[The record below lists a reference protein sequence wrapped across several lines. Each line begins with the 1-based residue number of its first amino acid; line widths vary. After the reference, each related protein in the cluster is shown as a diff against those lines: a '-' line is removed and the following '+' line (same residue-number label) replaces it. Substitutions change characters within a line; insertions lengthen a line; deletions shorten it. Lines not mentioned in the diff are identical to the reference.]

1 MCSDG
6 HYLNL
11 PVVED
16 GRLVGIVDVLKL
28 TYATLEQVRPRR
40 PTPLASRPLLTSSLP
55 LQIGTMNGD
64 SGSDAGGGPMW
75 GKFFESI
82 GAAQDDDAQSV
93 NSGSHAQGSTTLQ
106 TPKKPLHNRNDSF
119 ANSPIPEV
127 MPGDSASAVGAA
139 ESDVGAR
146 GPASSTAPPASALVD
161 DGTYVFKFKTPSGRT
176 HRFQARNDMLDNLR
190 EIVVGKL
197 ASDPFFAPAAP
208 AAEDET
214 PAITPGPED
223 FTLSYTDDDGD
234 LVHMTNDSD
243 VVDSVKVAR
252 SQKTDRV
259 VLVLSGGKSWEAAI
273 KAQAPAPAPA
283 PAPAA
288 VLSPPA
294 APQQSSLPS
303 LEEEEA
309 ETVAVQGL
317 STPAL
322 DEKLS
327 SLSVEPA
334 SEPAL
339 VPPAKVHAHV
349 KDTSATVPQGELVA
363 GISKDLILPASIG
376 FLGIVIVGVFA
387 ISRMSSK

>member
-1 MCSDG
+1 
-6 HYLNL
+6 
-11 PVVED
+11 
-16 GRLVGIVDVLKL
+16 
-28 TYATLEQVRPRR
+28 
-40 PTPLASRPLLTSSLP
+40 
-55 LQIGTMNGD
+55 MNGD

-75 GKFFESI
+75 GKFFDSI

-93 NSGSHAQGSTTLQ
+93 NSGSHAPGGGSTTLQ
-106 TPKKPLHNRNDSF
+106 TPKKPTHNRNDSF

-176 HRFQARNDMLDNLR
+176 HRFQARNDLLDNLR

-197 ASDPFFAPAAP
+197 ASDPFFASAA
-208 AAEDET
+208 ASTAEDET

-273 KAQAPAPAPA
+273 KAQAPPAPA

-288 VLSPPA
+288 VLSPPS
-294 APQQSSLPS
+294 SSLPVLS
-303 LEEEEA
+303 EEEA
-309 ETVAVQGL
+309 ETGAAVQGL

-327 SLSVEPA
+327 SPSVEPA

-339 VPPAKVHAHV
+339 APPAKVHAKEV
-349 KDTSATVPQGELVA
+349 PAAVPTSGELVA
-363 GISKDLILPASIG
+363 GIPKDLVLPASIG
-376 FLGIVIVGVFA
+376 FLGIVIIGVFA

>member
-1 MCSDG
+1 
-6 HYLNL
+6 
-11 PVVED
+11 
-16 GRLVGIVDVLKL
+16 
-28 TYATLEQVRPRR
+28 
-40 PTPLASRPLLTSSLP
+40 
-55 LQIGTMNGD
+55 MNGD

-75 GKFFESI
+75 GKFFDSI
-82 GAAQDDDAQSV
+82 GGAQDDDAQSV
-93 NSGSHAQGSTTLQ
+93 NSGSHAQGSTALQ
-106 TPKKPLHNRNDSF
+106 TPKKPGHIRNDSF

-197 ASDPFFAPAAP
+197 TSDPFFAPAQPEGA
-208 AAEDET
+208 DET
-214 PAITPGPED
+214 PVVTPGPED

-252 SQKTDRV
+252 SQKTDRA

-283 PAPAA
+283 QTPAA

-294 APQQSSLPS
+294 ASLPA
-303 LEEEEA
+303 LAEEEP
-309 ETVAVQGL
+309 ETTPAQGL

-327 SLSVEPA
+327 SPSVEPA

-339 VPPAKVHAHV
+339 APPAKVHAHA
-349 KDTSATVPQGELVA
+349 KEAPATVPTGELVA
-363 GISKDLILPASIG
+363 GIPKDLVLPASIG
-376 FLGIVIVGVFA
+376 FLGIVIIGVFA